1 MTRFSWKLSS
11 LAVVLVI
18 AGVGCNDGKPQ
29 LNEGLK
35 PIVTDLTWFKDSDGR
50 YLNIKGINLGGNIKV
65 PVVRSTRHDETP
77 QTYYGHPG
85 DQIEAMQNGE
95 ELPFSYVGRPF
106 SLAKAEEYFK
116 QIKTLGLTRL
126 GCCGCGR
133 LYIPKRNSSRTEN
146 TLNTLINWSN

>member
-116 QIKTLGLTRL
+116 QIKNLGFNSVRL
-126 GCCGCGR
+126 LWLWETVYPEKKFKPDR
-133 LYIPKRNSSRTEN
+133 EYLEYFDKLVN
-146 TLNTLINWSN
+146 